1 MLKNAIKKLTKTIGL
16 ILITLWLTACS
27 PVVMNAG
34 QREVPTQTMELI
46 LTDVTFQ
53 ELIYTFDEEQDKLM
67 KSWLKDSLIPY
78 VSYLENELQ
87 YSTPSN

>member
-27 PVVMNAG
+27 PAVMNAG